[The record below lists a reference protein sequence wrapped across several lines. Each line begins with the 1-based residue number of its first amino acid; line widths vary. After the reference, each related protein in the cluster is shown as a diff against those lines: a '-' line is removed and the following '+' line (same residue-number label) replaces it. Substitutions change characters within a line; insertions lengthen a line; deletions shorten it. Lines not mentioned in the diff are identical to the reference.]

1 MQAQHQSSNPHH
13 IIHIRECNESNCS
26 QMMDEHDQEVL
37 ETEKKVNED
46 SLAVKQIQRFG
57 TEPQN

>member
-1 MQAQHQSSNPHH
+1 MEAQHQSSNPHH

-37 ETEKKVNED
+37 KIEKNMNED

-57 TEPQN
+57 PEPQH